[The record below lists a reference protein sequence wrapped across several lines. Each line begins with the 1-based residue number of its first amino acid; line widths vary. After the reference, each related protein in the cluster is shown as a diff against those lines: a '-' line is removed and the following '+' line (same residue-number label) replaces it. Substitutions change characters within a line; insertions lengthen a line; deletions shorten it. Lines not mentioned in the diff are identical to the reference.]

1 MTTPVWRGY
10 IIKKTPDDFTIISE
24 NDKQLH
30 TIKGEPRTG
39 NVVLPNG
46 VVVNVDEYI
55 FTNSMLFSACREYVA
70 DLRRKKKHY
79 IAKKQKTQKEP
90 KETPVKT
97 SLSSSDS
104 ATQLTLEH
112 HQVV

>member
-1 MTTPVWRGY
+1 MTTLVWRAF

-39 NVVLPNG
+39 NIVLPNG

-55 FTNSMLFSACREYVA
+55 FTNSMLFSACREYVS
-70 DLRRKKKHY
+70 DLRRGKRRYISKKE
-79 IAKKQKTQKEP
+79 KKQKELKEM
-90 KETPVKT
+90 ETKT
-97 SLSSSDS
+97 SLSSNNN
-104 ATQLTLEH
+104 TL
-112 HQVV
+112 